1 MANPGKT
8 ILSFTCYWCSG
19 PGVDCQLYLPAL
31 RSFFTKYID
40 LSLASL
46 HMSQLQQKSA
56 ADGIYE
62 DEIQY
67 VTCQLEFTALSV
79 KQLKM
84 ARETVIGQ
92 WCLRGLTDRT
102 LKSTLQ
108 WLVPDSS
115 WNLWNY
121 FIPQEDVLVKSIAF
135 GSYIGF
141 CTFAEAHNITKIMG
155 STYLRVD
162 CSFKHDQQ
170 LVQIYFTLQHKC
182 GKLRTIYR
190 LLIKYD
196 DIYRVVVSAAE
207 EATEVYLHVKTFPLI
222 HRQVQLTLEDVH
234 LSQSAMPHK
243 SCDRMRFERTL
254 NIGCS
259 CITYLNSA
267 NLAGYSVVKL
277 CMTGGTKVRR
287 AVNRLGDRCRR
298 EVRIV
303 YAPVKTTSVAHC
315 VQSAKHELMTTMAP
329 LVQFPCLYALSLLL
343 QRSNDVLV
351 QMTLQRDDD
360 RKAFLT
366 FMQKCARANESALEQ
381 ALIALYLSIENGC
394 IFTLQTALPA
404 LFVKF
409 HASYVPLE
417 VPDNCCWVRRAIST
431 PSNFILLPPEVHRQ
445 NRVLRSFD
453 PEYAL
458 RVTFRDDNHDYLSH
472 TLMFSQNVDEILEAT
487 VASLLRAGVSIAGR
501 HYQYLGSSASQLRD
515 HGVWLYTKD
524 GSGKSVQDI
533 RAWIGDVHQIP
544 NVGYKMAR
552 MGQCFSSTEETVRVP
567 LDSRVKQDL
576 PDIVGGRHPQSG
588 NPYIFSDGIGM
599 ISRSLMRKVCKQLGL
614 PELPSAIQIRYAGY
628 KGVLCLNPKL
638 HGDQLLL
645 RKSMKKFHC
654 STSDSL
660 EIVQV
665 SAPRPVYLN
674 RPLITILEQLGVPGR
689 VFLRLQQNMVLR
701 LCDAFVSDDE
711 ALQVL
716 GVHIRTGHLPLV
728 KFRRQG
734 LVLTREPFIRSL
746 LLAVY
751 NSMIA
756 NLKSKS
762 HIAVPEDSGRNML
775 GVLDETGTLE
785 YGQVFVQFT
794 SLRSGDKTSRP
805 ATRVITGTVLVTKC
819 PCLHPGDVRKFEA
832 VDVPA
837 LHHIRDCIV
846 FPAKGRRPHP
856 NEMAGSDLDGDE
868 YVVIAEKDLLF
879 PGDNAAPMIFSDY
892 TFKAD
897 TLQDLD
903 EEMISFTCNYIKN
916 DNIGLMSNAHLAW
929 ADQLP
934 DGIFS
939 QRCLSLAK
947 KIATSLDFAKTGIP
961 ARMEKSERVYRYPE
975 FMEKTGSKDTYRS
988 SRVLG
993 QLYRL
998 NRGLVTSGF
1007 CSCTEHRARNSVFQY
1022 PDWQKHEHA
1031 ARLAKALYAELMNQ
1045 ILHRYG
1051 IASEAEVVTGLL
1063 SSLSPY
1069 HRGRNTKY
1077 NIEAHVQKQFQML
1090 VEKMRQRFFCDIE
1103 SLFPD
1108 GNFSRTE
1115 VNVALL
1121 QMASAWYMVT
1131 VNADDAAEVNCQG
1144 FPWCMSDVLLM
1155 LVKNRDVKCSELKG
1169 YQMAR
1174 VLLRGINEMITK
1186 SVPGACP
1193 VAIALNVVLIWAA
1206 KEDLMKTSG
1215 SNGPGICRTCLSSL
1229 FKSFAGS
1236 CKAMPLLSAEGWHRD
1251 LERHARLFGWP
1262 PRTAAAYVL
1271 AFLRYLANAP
1281 VLGSLCQNCQHL
1293 RSQAHMVSVAALR
1306 RYSQMLVCGSPCHLN
1321 LTLSHDCH
1329 ASVDVLEEHGPIRV
1343 LVQSAA
1349 FLRLL
1354 KVGSGAARLEE
1365 TLRCLSG
1372 AQAVRIRCNSSTSG
1386 GRQYAFVSARGRDWQ
1401 LWFLE
1406 ELLLQP
1412 WFEDAVVSGELE
1424 RWRQQ
1429 R

>member
-1 MANPGKT
+1 MHCSTLFLLGIDISTLPVGMANPGKT

-19 PGVDCQLYLPAL
+19 PGVNCQLYLPAL

-67 VTCQLEFTALSV
+67 VTCQLEFTTLSV
-79 KQLKM
+79 KQLKT
-84 ARETVIGQ
+84 ARENVIGQ

-102 LKSTLQ
+102 LTSTLQ

-115 WNLWNY
+115 WSLWND
-121 FIPQEDVLVKSIAF
+121 FIPQEDLLVKSIAF

-162 CSFKHDQQ
+162 CSFKHDQK

-182 GKLRTIYR
+182 EKLRTIYR

-196 DIYRVVVSAAE
+196 DIYRVVVSTAE
-207 EATEVYLHVKTFPLI
+207 EVTEVYLHVKTFPLI
-222 HRQVQLTLEDVH
+222 HKQVQLTLEDVH

-277 CMTGGTKVRR
+277 CMTGGIKVRR

-315 VQSAKHELMTTMAP
+315 VESAKHEVMTTMAT
-329 LVQFPCLYALSLLL
+329 LVQFPCLYALSVLL

-360 RKAFLT
+360 DRKALLT

-381 ALIALYLSIENGC
+381 AFIALYLSIENGC
-394 IFTLQTALPA
+394 IFTLHTALPA

-431 PSNFILLPPEVHRQ
+431 PSNFILLPPEVHCQ

-487 VASLLRAGVSIAGR
+487 VASLLRAGVYIAGR

-567 LDSRVKQDL
+567 LDSGAKQDL

-614 PELPSAIQIRYAGY
+614 SELPSAIQIRYAGY

-716 GVHIRTGHLPLV
+716 SVHIRTGHLPLV

-819 PCLHPGDVRKFEA
+819 PCLHPGD
-832 VDVPA
+832 
-837 LHHIRDCIV
+837 
-846 FPAKGRRPHP
+846 GRRPHP

-892 TFKAD
+892 AFKAD

-1007 CSCTEHRARNSVFQY
+1007 CSCTEHRARNSAFQY
-1022 PDWQKHEHA
+1022 PDWQKHERA

-1069 HRGRNTKY
+1069 HKGQ
-1077 NIEAHVQKQFQML
+1077 EQQVQ
-1090 VEKMRQRFFCDIE
+1090 
-1103 SLFPD
+1103 
-1108 GNFSRTE
+1108 
-1115 VNVALL
+1115 
-1121 QMASAWYMVT
+1121 
-1131 VNADDAAEVNCQG
+1131 
-1144 FPWCMSDVLLM
+1144 
-1155 LVKNRDVKCSELKG
+1155 
-1169 YQMAR
+1169 
-1174 VLLRGINEMITK
+1174 
-1186 SVPGACP
+1186 
-1193 VAIALNVVLIWAA
+1193 
-1206 KEDLMKTSG
+1206 
-1215 SNGPGICRTCLSSL
+1215 
-1229 FKSFAGS
+1229 
-1236 CKAMPLLSAEGWHRD
+1236 H
-1251 LERHARLFGWP
+1251 
-1262 PRTAAAYVL
+1262 
-1271 AFLRYLANAP
+1271 
-1281 VLGSLCQNCQHL
+1281 
-1293 RSQAHMVSVAALR
+1293 
-1306 RYSQMLVCGSPCHLN
+1306 
-1321 LTLSHDCH
+1321 
-1329 ASVDVLEEHGPIRV
+1329 
-1343 LVQSAA
+1343 
-1349 FLRLL
+1349 
-1354 KVGSGAARLEE
+1354 
-1365 TLRCLSG
+1365 
-1372 AQAVRIRCNSSTSG
+1372 
-1386 GRQYAFVSARGRDWQ
+1386 
-1401 LWFLE
+1401 
-1406 ELLLQP
+1406 
-1412 WFEDAVVSGELE
+1412 
-1424 RWRQQ
+1424 
-1429 R
+1429 

>member
-8 ILSFTCYWCSG
+8 ILSFTCYWCNG

-31 RSFFTKYID
+31 RSFFTKYVD

-56 ADGIYE
+56 AEGIYE

-67 VTCQLEFTALSV
+67 VTCQLEFTTLSM
-79 KQLKM
+79 KQLKT
-84 ARETVIGQ
+84 ASETVVSQ

-102 LKSTLQ
+102 LTSTLQ
-108 WLVPDSS
+108 WLVPDCSGS
-115 WNLWNY
+115 LWND
-121 FIPQEDVLVKSIAF
+121 FIPQEDVSVKSIAF
-135 GSYIGF
+135 GTYIGF

-162 CSFKHDQQ
+162 CSFKHDQKLMQ
-170 LVQIYFTLQHKC
+170 VYFTLQHKC
-182 GKLRTIYR
+182 AKLRTIYR

-196 DIYRVVVSAAE
+196 DIYRVVVNAAE

-222 HRQVQLTLEDVH
+222 HRQVQLTLEDVY
-234 LSQSAMPHK
+234 LSQSAKPHK

-259 CITYLNSA
+259 CITNLNSA
-267 NLAGYSVVKL
+267 NLAGYSTVKL
-277 CMTGGTKVRR
+277 CVADGIKVRR
-287 AVNRLGDRCRR
+287 AVTRLSDRCGRK
-298 EVRIV
+298 VRTV
-303 YAPVKTTSVAHC
+303 YAPVKTKSVGHC
-315 VQSAKHELMTTMAP
+315 VESTKCKVMTAMAP
-329 LVQFPCLYALSLLL
+329 LLQFPCQYALSVLL

-360 RKAFLT
+360 HKALLT

-381 ALIALYLSIENGC
+381 AFIALYLSIENGC
-394 IFTLQTALPA
+394 IFTLRTALPA

-417 VPDNCCWVRRAIST
+417 VPNNCCWVRRAIAT
-431 PSNFILLPPEVHRQ
+431 PSNFILLPPEVHCQ

-453 PEYAL
+453 PEHAL

-472 TLMFSQNVDEILEAT
+472 TLMFSQNVDEILETT

-501 HYQYLGSSASQLRD
+501 HYRYLGSSASQLRD

-524 GSGKSVQDI
+524 GSGKSAQDI

-567 LDSRVKQDL
+567 LDSGAKQDL

-588 NPYIFSDGIGM
+588 NPYVFSDGIGM
-599 ISRSLMRKVCKQLGL
+599 ISRSLMRKACKQLGL
-614 PELPSAIQIRYAGY
+614 AELPSAIQIRYAGY

-645 RKSMKKFHC
+645 RESMKKFHC

-689 VFLRLQQNMVLR
+689 VFLHLQQNMVLR
-701 LCDAFVSDDE
+701 LCDAFVSDDD

-716 GVHIRTGHLPLV
+716 SVRIRTGHLPLI

-734 LVLTREPFIRSL
+734 MVLTREPFIRSL

-775 GVLDETGTLE
+775 GVLDETSTLE

-794 SLRSGDKTSRP
+794 SLRSGDKTSKP
-805 ATRVITGTVLVTKC
+805 TTRVIT
-819 PCLHPGDVRKFEA
+819 
-832 VDVPA
+832 
-837 LHHIRDCIV
+837 
-846 FPAKGRRPHP
+846 
-856 NEMAGSDLDGDE
+856 GSDLDGDE

-879 PGDNAAPMIFSDY
+879 PGDNAAPMVFSDY
-892 TFKAD
+892 AFKAD

-939 QRCLSLAK
+939 KRCLSLAK

-998 NRGLVTSGF
+998 NRGLITSGF
-1007 CSCTEHRARNSVFQY
+1007 CSCTEHRARNSAFEY
-1022 PDWQKHEHA
+1022 PDWRKHERA
-1031 ARLAKALYAELMNQ
+1031 ARLAKALYTELMNQ
-1045 ILHRYG
+1045 ILNRYG

-1069 HRGRNTKY
+1069 HRGRNNKY
-1077 NIEAHVQKQFQML
+1077 NVEAHVQKQFQTL
-1090 VEKMRQRFFCDIE
+1090 VEKMRQRFFRDVE

-1108 GNFSRTE
+1108 SDLSGTE
-1115 VNVALL
+1115 VKMAVL

-1131 VNADDAAEVNCQG
+1131 FNADDALEVNCQG
-1144 FPWCMSDVLLM
+1144 FPWCMSDVLLT
-1155 LVKNRDVKCSELKG
+1155 LIKNSDAKCSEVQG

-1174 VLLRGINEMITK
+1174 VLLRGMNEMMAR
-1186 SVPGACP
+1186 SVSSASP
-1193 VAIALNVVLIWAA
+1193 VTAALDVVLRWAA
-1206 KEDLMKTSG
+1206 KENLLKTSG
-1215 SNGPGICRTCLSSL
+1215 SNGPGICRACLSSL
-1229 FKSFAGS
+1229 FKSFACS
-1236 CKAMPLLSAEGWHRD
+1236 CKAVPLLSAEDWHRD

-1281 VLGSLCQNCQHL
+1281 ALGSLCEQCQHL
-1293 RSQAHMVSVAALR
+1293 CSQAHLITVAALR
-1306 RYSQMLVCGSPCHLN
+1306 RYSQLLVCGSPCHLN
-1321 LTLSHDCH
+1321 LTSSHDCH
-1329 ASVDVLEEHGPIRV
+1329 ESVDVLEEHGPIRV

-1354 KVGSGAARLEE
+1354 KVGNGAARLQE

-1372 AQAVRIRCNSSTSG
+1372 AHAVRIRCNSSTSG
-1386 GRQYAFVSARGRDWQ
+1386 GRQYAFVSARGRHWQ

-1412 WFEDAVVSGELE
+1412 GFEDAVVSGELE
-1424 RWRQQ
+1424 RWRQ
-1429 R
+1429 RR